1 MFTAIIVIL
10 LALSF
15 STMSV
20 MIFTAG
26 RRSADSLLASQSTSE
41 ILEPAISTTA
51 YNLVAAAR
59 RLIRYISIRLLVAL
73 RAFAALGLEELGEV
87 GEKFDPSLH
96 EALGQD
102 ATDEEIKDDT
112 ITSVLEKGWRVG
124 DTIIRPAKVKVAH
137 FA

>member
-73 RAFAALGLEELGEV
+73 RAFAALGRTILTRIEQRFSLLIDTVRGRGQTPDHHRRGSVSFFLE
-87 GEKFDPSLH
+87 
-96 EALGQD
+96 Q
-102 ATDEEIKDDT
+102 IKDYKEEMT
-112 ITSVLEKGWRVG
+112 RRANLR
-124 DTIIRPAKVKVAH
+124 
-137 FA
+137 